1 MQQCDDA
8 QEYTSCL
15 YIVIVA
21 QCVCRVG
28 VFSLLSGLL
37 ESVDEDKEEK
47 EGIDHKCDL
56 NP

>member
-1 MQQCDDA
+1 M
-8 QEYTSCL
+8 
-15 YIVIVA
+15 
-21 QCVCRVG
+21 G

-56 NP
+56 NPWHHKYILVSVPGLAPI